1 MARAARQRRENELP
15 YIPFGPFQIRFPFIH
30 YKIES
35 VEFIQGLILGVTAL
49 AAVPYL
55 EQYLG
60 LPYEL
65 AWSCVI
71 IETMLYMLHSLL
83 GDPVVPGWITP
94 TLPLT
99 IVFLEGFP
107 MGKERIQA
115 MIALQMLVGLV
126 FIFMGITKLA
136 DKFVHAVPN
145 SVKGGILLAAPV
157 TVMAGQLGEGGNMHK
172 YPLAIVAGVGLLILI
187 SFSDKYQEKRKNNKF
202 LDLVARY
209 GNLFPYL
216 IAMVVGLLVGELD
229 APGLELGTFIKIPQ
243 FKEIISQVSIF
254 GVGIPPVSMFVK
266 ALPLALVCYVIA
278 FGDFVTTETLV
289 TEARQSR
296 DDEYIDFNS
305 SRSNLVSGLRNL
317 ILSVIAPFPPL
328 SGPLWVGM
336 TVSVSIR
343 YKEGK
348 KAMKSLIGGMAS
360 FRIATFLSVLIIPV
374 VSFFRPIFGVG
385 SSITL
390 MFQAFVCA
398 RIGMDYCRTDRDK
411 MIAGVMAAVLAT
423 QGTAWAS
430 AWALAV
436 GFGLNIFLSNWDP
449 RKKEENAI
457 EDKNCSEE

>member
-1 MARAARQRRENELP
+1 MYYQKKRQRRIVMARAARQRRENELP

-157 TVMAGQLGEGGNMHK
+157 TVMAGQL
-172 YPLAIVAGVGLLILI
+172 
-187 SFSDKYQEKRKNNKF
+187 
-202 LDLVARY
+202 
-209 GNLFPYL
+209 
-216 IAMVVGLLVGELD
+216 
-229 APGLELGTFIKIPQ
+229 
-243 FKEIISQVSIF
+243 
-254 GVGIPPVSMFVK
+254 
-266 ALPLALVCYVIA
+266 
-278 FGDFVTTETLV
+278 
-289 TEARQSR
+289 
-296 DDEYIDFNS
+296 
-305 SRSNLVSGLRNL
+305 
-317 ILSVIAPFPPL
+317 
-328 SGPLWVGM
+328 
-336 TVSVSIR
+336 
-343 YKEGK
+343 
-348 KAMKSLIGGMAS
+348 
-360 FRIATFLSVLIIPV
+360 
-374 VSFFRPIFGVG
+374 
-385 SSITL
+385 
-390 MFQAFVCA
+390 
-398 RIGMDYCRTDRDK
+398 
-411 MIAGVMAAVLAT
+411 
-423 QGTAWAS
+423 
-430 AWALAV
+430 
-436 GFGLNIFLSNWDP
+436 
-449 RKKEENAI
+449 
-457 EDKNCSEE
+457 

>member
-1 MARAARQRRENELP
+1 MVHAKRQRRENELP
-15 YIPFGPFQIRFPFIH
+15 YIPFGPFQVRLPFIH

-49 AAVPYL
+49 SAVPYL

-71 IETMLYMLHSLL
+71 LETMLYLLHSLL

-107 MGKERIQA
+107 IGQERIQA
-115 MIALQMLVGLV
+115 MIALQLLVGLV
-126 FIFMGITKLA
+126 FLFMGISKLA
-136 DKFVHAVPN
+136 DKFVHAVPA
-145 SVKGGILLAAPV
+145 SVKGGILLAAPI
-157 TVMAGQLGEGGNMHK
+157 TVMAGQIGEGGNMHK
-172 YPLAIVAGVGLLILI
+172 YPIAIVAGVGLLLLI
-187 SFSDKYQEKRKNNKF
+187 SFSDKYQEKRKDSKF

-216 IAMVVGLLVGELD
+216 LAMIVGLIVGELD
-229 APGLELGTFIKIPQ
+229 MPGLEIGTFIKIPE
-243 FKEIISQVSIF
+243 FSRIFSEVSIF
-254 GVGIPPVSMFVK
+254 GVGIPPVSLFLK
-266 ALPLALVCYVIA
+266 ALPLALVSYVIA

-305 SRSNLVSGLRNL
+305 SRSNMVSGLRNVL
-317 ILSVIAPFPPL
+317 LAFFAPFPPL

-343 YKEGK
+343 YQEGK
-348 KAMKSLIGGMAS
+348 KAMKSLLGGMAS
-360 FRIATFLSVLIIPV
+360 FRLATFLSVMIIPV

-390 MFQAFVCA
+390 LFQAFVCA
-398 RIGMDYCRTDRDK
+398 RIAMDYCKTDRDK
-411 MIAGVMAAVLAT
+411 MIGGVMAAVLAT

-430 AWALAV
+430 AWALCV
-436 GFGLNIFLSNWDP
+436 GFGLNLLLSNWKP
-449 RKKEENAI
+449 GQKEIENT
-457 EDKNCSEE
+457 EE

>member
-1 MARAARQRRENELP
+1 MVHAKRQRRENELP
-15 YIPFGPFQIRFPFIH
+15 YIPFGPFQVRLPFIH

-49 AAVPYL
+49 SAVPYL

-71 IETMLYMLHSLL
+71 LETMLYLLHSLL

-107 MGKERIQA
+107 IGQERIQA
-115 MIALQMLVGLV
+115 MIALQLLVGLV
-126 FIFMGITKLA
+126 FLFMGISKLA
-136 DKFVHAVPN
+136 DKFVHAVPA
-145 SVKGGILLAAPV
+145 SVKGGILLAAPI
-157 TVMAGQLGEGGNMHK
+157 TVMAGQIGEGGNMHK
-172 YPLAIVAGVGLLILI
+172 YPIAIVAGVGLLLLI
-187 SFSDKYQEKRKNNKF
+187 SFSDKYQEKRKDSKF

-216 IAMVVGLLVGELD
+216 LAMIVGLIVGELD
-229 APGLELGTFIKIPQ
+229 MPGLEIGTFIKIPE
-243 FKEIISQVSIF
+243 FSRMFSQVSIF
-254 GVGIPPVSMFVK
+254 GVGIPPVSMFLK
-266 ALPLALVCYVIA
+266 ALPLALVSYVIA

-305 SRSNLVSGLRNL
+305 SRSNMVSGLRNVL
-317 ILSVIAPFPPL
+317 LAIFAPFPPL

-343 YKEGK
+343 YQEGK
-348 KAMKSLIGGMAS
+348 KAMKSLLGGMAS
-360 FRIATFLSVLIIPV
+360 FRLATFLSVMIIPV

-390 MFQAFVCA
+390 LFQAFVCA
-398 RIGMDYCRTDRDK
+398 RIGMDYCKTDRDK
-411 MIAGVMAAVLAT
+411 MIGGVMAAVLAT

-430 AWALAV
+430 AWALCV
-436 GFGLNIFLSNWDP
+436 GFGLNLLLSNWKP
-449 RKKEENAI
+449 GQKEIENT
-457 EDKNCSEE
+457 EE

>member
-1 MARAARQRRENELP
+1 MAHAKRQRRENELS
-15 YIPFGPFQIRFPFIH
+15 YIPFGPFQVRLPFIH

-49 AAVPYL
+49 SAVPYL

-71 IETMLYMLHSLL
+71 LETMLYLLHSLL

-115 MIALQMLVGLV
+115 MIALQLLVGLV
-126 FIFMGITKLA
+126 FLFMGITKLA
-136 DKFVHAVPN
+136 DKFVHAVPA
-145 SVKGGILLAAPV
+145 SVKGGILLAAPI
-157 TVMAGQLGEGGNMHK
+157 TVMAGQIGEGGNMHK
-172 YPLAIVAGVGLLILI
+172 YPIAIVSGVGLLLLI
-187 SFSDKYQEKRKNNKF
+187 SFSDKYQEKRKNSKF

-209 GNLFPYL
+209 GNLCPYL
-216 IAMVVGLLVGELD
+216 LAMIVGLIVGELD
-229 APGLELGTFIKIPQ
+229 MPGLEIGTFIKIPE
-243 FKEIISQVSIF
+243 FSRMFSEVSIF
-254 GVGIPPVSMFVK
+254 GVGIPPASMFIK
-266 ALPLALVCYVIA
+266 ALPLALVSYVIA

-305 SRSNLVSGLRNL
+305 SRSNMVSGLRNVL
-317 ILSVIAPFPPL
+317 LAIFAPFPPL

-343 YKEGK
+343 YQEGK
-348 KAMKSLIGGMAS
+348 KAMKSLLGGMSS
-360 FRIATFLSVLIIPV
+360 FRLATFLSVMIIPV

-390 MFQAFVCA
+390 LFQAFVCA
-398 RIGMDYCRTDRDK
+398 RIGMDYCKTDRDK
-411 MIAGVMAAVLAT
+411 MIGGVMAAVLAT
-423 QGTAWAS
+423 QGTAWTS
-430 AWALAV
+430 VWALGV
-436 GFGLNIFLSNWDP
+436 GFGLNLLLSNWKP
-449 RKKEENAI
+449 GQKKG
-457 EDKNCSEE
+457 K

>member
-1 MARAARQRRENELP
+1 MAHAKRQRRENELP
-15 YIPFGPFQIRFPFIH
+15 YIPFGPFQVRLPFIH

-49 AAVPYL
+49 SAVPYL

-71 IETMLYMLHSLL
+71 LETMLYLLHSLL

-107 MGKERIQA
+107 IGKERIQA
-115 MIALQMLVGLV
+115 MIALQLLVGLV
-126 FIFMGITKLA
+126 FLFMGISKLA
-136 DKFVHAVPN
+136 DKFVHAVPA
-145 SVKGGILLAAPV
+145 SIKGGILLAAPI
-157 TVMAGQLGEGGNMHK
+157 TVMAGQIGEGGNMHK
-172 YPLAIVAGVGLLILI
+172 YPIAIVAGVGLLLLI
-187 SFSDKYQEKRKNNKF
+187 SFSDKYQEKRKDSKF

-216 IAMVVGLLVGELD
+216 LAMIVGLIVGELD
-229 APGLELGTFIKIPQ
+229 MPGLEIGTFIKIPE
-243 FKEIISQVSIF
+243 FSRMFSQVSIF
-254 GVGIPPVSMFVK
+254 GVGIPPVSMFLK
-266 ALPLALVCYVIA
+266 ALPLALVSYVIA

-305 SRSNLVSGLRNL
+305 SRSNMVSGLRNVL
-317 ILSVIAPFPPL
+317 LAFFAPFPPL

-343 YKEGK
+343 YQEGK
-348 KAMKSLIGGMAS
+348 KAMKSLLGGMAS
-360 FRIATFLSVLIIPV
+360 FRLATFLSVMIIPV

-390 MFQAFVCA
+390 LFQAFVCA
-398 RIGMDYCRTDRDK
+398 RIGMDYCKTDRDK
-411 MIAGVMAAVLAT
+411 MIGGVMAAVLAT

-430 AWALAV
+430 AWALCV
-436 GFGLNIFLSNWDP
+436 GFGLNLLLSNWKP
-449 RKKEENAI
+449 GQKEIENT
-457 EDKNCSEE
+457 EK